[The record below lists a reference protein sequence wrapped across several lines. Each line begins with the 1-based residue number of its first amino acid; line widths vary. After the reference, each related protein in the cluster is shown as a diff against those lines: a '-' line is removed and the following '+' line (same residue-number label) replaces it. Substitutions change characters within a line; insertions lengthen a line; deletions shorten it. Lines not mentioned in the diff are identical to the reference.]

1 MIYSPVPYK
10 DADTIESFPVE
21 SPVSY
26 DDIRDKTSS
35 LENRGSTDPTVPDSV
50 LDCDCHVSV
59 RCPSQFWIT
68 HSFSSLQADDNCI
81 LCEGGC
87 KKWYHIWYVSYE

>member
-1 MIYSPVPYK
+1 MSHK
-10 DADTIESFPVE
+10 DVDTIESFPVE

-26 DDIRDKTSS
+26 DDMQDETST
-35 LENRGSTDPTVPDSV
+35 LKNHGSTDAIVPESV

-59 RCPSQFWIT
+59 SSHTQFWIT
-68 HSFSSLQADDNCI
+68 PPISCLQVDSDCI

-87 KKWYHIWYVSYE
+87 KKWYHIWYVSYK